1 MNRLVVFIALLTLS
15 VESLATTIAINS
27 SEGSR
32 WFFSDVRTTSNGL
45 PSGGNC
51 SYSDPGSGASVQDA
65 WTAYQYDAFDL
76 AAMYWVNDI
85 QVGGL
90 ISAPTSSSVEYSPV
104 SIADLNVQLKYELM
118 TSSAMLRAF
127 LTLENPTS
135 ADISV
140 PVVYAT
146 NFGSDFVTSVKATS
160 SGDEIFST
168 SDRWIVTND
177 AVIGPDEPVNTT
189 VLFGPNLPV
198 VTPSSVSQIVF
209 DCGSTQGAQATFNL
223 TVPAGEKVALM
234 MFQQLN
240 TLVHHALAAANEFD
254 ATPDSNSDLLAGLT
268 DDDISIVVNWNFNKP
283 PVADAGGPYLIAAD
297 LPIILDGTATDPND
311 DDLTYQWSVEAG
323 YFDDESLE
331 DPTYYGSSLPGIYE
345 LSFTATDS
353 LGLSSAA
360 VGTVVVYDPFG
371 GYITGSGW
379 IDSPAGAYKNDSSL
393 TGKAKFGFVSKYKKG
408 HNTPSGETEFQF
420 SAGDLDFHSN
430 NYQWLV
436 VNQNG
441 VNAQYKGD
449 GTINGNLAPTGE
461 AYRFMLWAS
470 DGDNVDT
477 VVLDT
482 FRIRIWY
489 EDTNGVE
496 VDVYDNGF
504 NQAINGGSIVIH
516 TGKGKK

>member
-1 MNRLVVFIALLTLS
+1 MTL
-15 VESLATTIAINS
+15 
-27 SEGSR
+27 
-32 WFFSDVRTTSNGL
+32 NG
-45 PSGGNC
+45 
-51 SYSDPGSGASVQDA
+51 
-65 WTAYQYDAFDL
+65 
-76 AAMYWVNDI
+76 
-85 QVGGL
+85 
-90 ISAPTSSSVEYSPV
+90 APT
-104 SIADLNVQLKYELM
+104 
-118 TSSAMLRAF
+118 
-127 LTLENPTS
+127 
-135 ADISV
+135 
-140 PVVYAT
+140 
-146 NFGSDFVTSVKATS
+146 
-160 SGDEIFST
+160 
-168 SDRWIVTND
+168 
-177 AVIGPDEPVNTT
+177 
-189 VLFGPNLPV
+189 
-198 VTPSSVSQIVF
+198 
-209 DCGSTQGAQATFNL
+209 
-223 TVPAGEKVALM
+223 
-234 MFQQLN
+234 
-240 TLVHHALAAANEFD
+240 
-254 ATPDSNSDLLAGLT
+254 
-268 DDDISIVVNWNFNKP
+268 
-283 PVADAGGPYLIAAD
+283 ADAGGPYLIATD
-297 LPIILDGTATDPND
+297 LPIILDGAATDPND
-311 DDLTYQWSVEAG
+311 DDLTYQWTVEAG

-393 TGKAKFGFVSKYKKG
+393 TGKAKFGFVSKYKKR
-408 HNTPSGETEFQF
+408 HITPSGETEFQF

-461 AYRFMLWAS
+461 AYRFMLWAG

-496 VDVYDNGF
+496 VEVYDNGF